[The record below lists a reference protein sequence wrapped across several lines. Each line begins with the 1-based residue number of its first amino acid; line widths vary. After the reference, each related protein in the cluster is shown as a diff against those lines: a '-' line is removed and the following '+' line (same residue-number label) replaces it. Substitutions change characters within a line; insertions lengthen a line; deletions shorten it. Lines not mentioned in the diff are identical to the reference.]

1 MNTVK
6 KSIILLLVGTS
17 LWMPGN
23 GLTAEIRGE
32 TFADTLQVGDV
43 TLSLQGVSVLKW
55 ARLFD
60 VYAGA
65 FYLPS
70 GRQGSDWADNVAKHL
85 ELAYFRDIEGED
97 FGRSSDKL
105 LQRNLSPASYRAL
118 QERLQSF
125 YQLFR
130 DVRSGDRYSLTYR
143 PGIGTELRLNG
154 ERLGSVPG
162 HDFAVAYF
170 GLWLGK
176 DPISASFRDA
186 LLGAS
191 ARQEG

>member
-1 MNTVK
+1 MNTLK
-6 KSIILLLVGTS
+6 RSIVLLLVCTS
-17 LWMPGN
+17 LWMSGD
-23 GLTAEIRGE
+23 GRTAEIQGV
-32 TFADTLQVGDV
+32 TFADDRQIGDV
-43 TLSLQGVSVLKW
+43 TLSLQGVGVLKW

-65 FYLPS
+65 FYLPP
-70 GRQGSDWADNVAKHL
+70 GRQGSDWTEEVAKHL
-85 ELAYFRDIEGED
+85 ELVYFRDIKGQD
-97 FGRSSDKL
+97 FVRSSDKL

-118 QERLQSF
+118 QKRLQSF

-130 DVRSGDRYSLTYR
+130 DVRSGDRYALTYQ

-154 ERLGSVPG
+154 ELLGSVPG